1 MTKGEQVGPQDWQ
14 GERGVRWLRDMAGF
28 EAMLQP
34 LGEALMAR
42 AALAPGERVVDIGC
56 GGGWTSRAAAAQV
69 GPRGSVCGVD
79 ISALLLR
86 EAARRAAAMPNLT
99 FVRAD
104 ASADAVPGA
113 PFDRMISRL
122 GVMFFVDPAAA
133 FARLRRLLVPGGR
146 MDWAVW
152 GPKEDNPWMF
162 GARAVTARHL
172 ELPPPDPGAPGPF
185 TLTDRD
191 RLADLLAGAGFVDIE
206 IVEHRH
212 HVAVG
217 GAADPAAAADF
228 AAGAFF
234 FSDAIEAA
242 DAATRAAIH
251 DDLVAFYRDFMTAD
265 GLAVPARAWLVRAVA
280 SSGLA

>member
-14 GERGVRWLRDMAGF
+14 GERGARWLRDMAGF

-56 GGGWTSRAAAAQV
+56 GGGWTSRTAAIQV
-69 GPRGSVCGVD
+69 GARGAVCGVD
-79 ISALLLR
+79 ISALLLG
-86 EAARRAAAMPNLT
+86 EAARRAAGIPNLT

-104 ASADAVPGA
+104 AAVDAIPGA

-122 GVMFFVDPAAA
+122 GVMFFVDPVAA
-133 FARLRRLLVPGGR
+133 FSRLRRLLVPGGWV
-146 MDWAVW
+146 DWAVW

-162 GARAVTARHL
+162 GAREVAGRHL
-172 ELPPPDPGAPGPF
+172 ELPAPDPGAPGPF
-185 TLTDRD
+185 TLADRD
-191 RLADLLAGAGFVDIE
+191 RLADLLAAAGFVDIE

-228 AAGAFF
+228 AASAFF
-234 FSDAIEAA
+234 FADAIEAA

-251 DDLVAFYRDFMTAD
+251 EDLISFYRDFRTAD
-265 GLAVPARAWLVRAVA
+265 GRLAVPARAWLVRAAA
-280 SSGLA
+280 SR